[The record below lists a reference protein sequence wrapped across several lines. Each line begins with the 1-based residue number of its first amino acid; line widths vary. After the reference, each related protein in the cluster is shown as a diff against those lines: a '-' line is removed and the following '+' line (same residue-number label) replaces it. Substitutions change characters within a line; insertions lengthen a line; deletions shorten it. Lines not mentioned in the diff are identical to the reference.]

1 MFKKRYAGVL
11 VKCNDKVLLCKRNNH
26 GSFPGMWS
34 IPCGRM
40 EEGEEPMEASKR
52 EFFEETDIPIDDAP
66 LKYIDSIPRYTR
78 DGKKMKGIMYV
89 FGLEVENE
97 INPDLDNAKDGE
109 EHTEASY
116 FRLDEID
123 SEMCG
128 NELFKIIEKYFEK
141 N

>member
-1 MFKKRYAGVL
+1 
-11 VKCNDKVLLCKRNNH
+11 
-26 GSFPGMWS
+26 
-34 IPCGRM
+34 
-40 EEGEEPMEASKR
+40 
-52 EFFEETDIPIDDAP
+52 
-66 LKYIDSIPRYTR
+66 
-78 DGKKMKGIMYV
+78 MKGIMYV

-97 INPDLDNAKDGE
+97 INPDLENAKDGE

-128 NELFKIIEKYFEK
+128 KELFKIIEKYFEK

>member
-52 EFFEETDIPIDDAP
+52 EFITRKLTLMIYQKD
-66 LKYIDSIPRYTR
+66 LDSIDFYE
-78 DGKKMKGIMYV
+78 
-89 FGLEVENE
+89 LEDF
-97 INPDLDNAKDGE
+97 IK
-109 EHTEASY
+109 SIC
-116 FRLDEID
+116 F
-123 SEMCG
+123 
-128 NELFKIIEKYFEK
+128 
-141 N
+141 